1 MEYLDFIKTK
11 LIHNIAYGKDI
22 SLSKINSALFPFQK
36 DIVRWA
42 VKKGRCALFLDTGL
56 GKTHCQ
62 TEWAQLIGKR
72 SLIIAPLSVA
82 RQTVRL
88 AKKITN
94 TDVYYTRDGKDLK
107 EGINITNYEM
117 IDKFNPSDFDAVVL
131 DESSILKSLD
141 GKTKQ
146 LVIEMFAKTPYR
158 LCCTATPAPN
168 DESEIGNHAE
178 FLGIMRNNEMLAT
191 FFIHANKVDGH
202 EFVDN
207 SGNLQ
212 IIKKKQSGK
221 NGQEW
226 RIRNYA
232 RESYYH
238 WMSTWSMSIKAPSNL
253 GYEDKGYILPKLN
266 INPIFINVDYV
277 PEGQIIFTKLKGIA
291 DRANVRKSTFKSK
304 IDEIIKLVHTK
315 SMMYINRHEQIP
327 KIWEDMGSEE
337 PRQNTSIPIENEET
351 KKCSEAGI
359 VCQGGVEE
367 VEGEIT
373 SKKLAEEKSV
383 PKEKPKTKTIRNRC
397 ESLQENSE
405 KTREKMCDMRVLE
418 FEKQKLFPNG
428 GSLPQNKK
436 SERTALY
443 ELQPRDREI
452 QGQSEIVNKGSEIF
466 KDQWLIWCGLDIE
479 QDTLEK
485 IFGNDCVSVYGSLS
499 IDEKENR
506 ILQWQSGQKRILI
519 SKPKVCG
526 FGMNFQN
533 AHNMIF
539 VGMSDSWETFY
550 QCIRRQWRFGQD
562 RDVNVYIVLT
572 NLECQIYENVMA
584 KEKMA
589 EIMSNE
595 LISRV
600 QKYEEMDIK
609 NMKKNILE
617 RPKQKVNKSKK
628 FTSYLG
634 DSCKILKTIKSES
647 IDISVYSPPFAD
659 LYTYSASEFD
669 LGNSRNWD
677 EFFEHYGFIIREILR
692 VTKQG
697 RMSCVHTSDIAAMQI
712 KDGYIGLKDFPGA
725 VIKAHEKEGWIYHGY
740 AIVSKNP
747 QAQAIRTHS
756 KGLLFVQMKKDSSC
770 SRPCI
775 LDRILFFKKPG
786 DSHVDVTPVKNGEI
800 DNEKWI
806 DWAGGIWTGISESD
820 TLQFTTARAKD
831 DEKHIC
837 PLQLGTIE
845 RCIKLYSNPNET
857 LLTPFM
863 GIGSE
868 AYQAI
873 KFGRKAIGIELKE
886 SYYNIAVE
894 NLMNIESKIEEFRI
908 I

>member
-62 TEWAQLIGKR
+62 TEWAQLISKR

-191 FFIHANKVDGH
+191 FFIHANKVDEH

-291 DRANVRKSTFKSK
+291 DRANVRKSTFQSK

-315 SMMYINRHEQIP
+315 SM
-327 KIWEDMGSEE
+327 
-337 PRQNTSIPIENEET
+337 
-351 KKCSEAGI
+351 
-359 VCQGGVEE
+359 
-367 VEGEIT
+367 
-373 SKKLAEEKSV
+373 
-383 PKEKPKTKTIRNRC
+383 
-397 ESLQENSE
+397 
-405 KTREKMCDMRVLE
+405 
-418 FEKQKLFPNG
+418 
-428 GSLPQNKK
+428 
-436 SERTALY
+436 TALY
-443 ELQPRDREI
+443 ELQSRDREI

-539 VGMSDSWETFY
+539 VGISDSWETFY

-562 RDVNVYIVLT
+562 RNVNVYIVLT
-572 NLECQIYENVMA
+572 NIECQIYENVMA

-600 QKYEEMDIK
+600 QKYEEMEIK

-697 RMSCVHTSDIAAMQI
+697 RMSCVHTSDIAAMQM

-786 DSHVDVTPVKNGEI
+786 DSHVDVTPVKNDEI

-806 DWAGGIWTGISESD
+806 DWASGIWTGISESD
-820 TLQFTTARAKD
+820 TLRFTTARTKD